1 MIESRTVFPM
11 AIQTGGAQTYVNSGD
26 EDQTFMWDNIQASKI
41 ISDFGFQPMEVEAVE
56 TCWDVPLW
64 ESKSRWSLSPFR
76 WLNLKAMGPSEV
88 LEVGESC
95 CDEAGRSVLAGALKF
110 ESTTW

>member
-1 MIESRTVFPM
+1 MYLYES
-11 AIQTGGAQTYVNSGD
+11 
-26 EDQTFMWDNIQASKI
+26 
-41 ISDFGFQPMEVEAVE
+41 
-56 TCWDVPLW
+56 L
-64 ESKSRWSLSPFR
+64 KSRWSLSPFR